1 MEQFVEVF
9 LRYAAPVAFTVAGGQ
24 AIKKRGLKVPAWFA
38 AVVLSGFFSVSGL
51 AADGLFSKPA
61 AVIGGTIAQTW
72 GAVYIF
78 ATVFYS
84 AIWKSILARTR
95 TGAK

>member
-1 MEQFVEVF
+1 MDQFGEILF
-9 LRYAAPVAFTVAGGQ
+9 RYAVPVALTVSGGQ
-24 AIKKRGLKVPAWFA
+24 SIKKGGLKVPAWLA
-38 AVVLSGFFSVSGL
+38 AVVLSGFFSVAGL

-61 AVIGGTIAQTW
+61 TVIGGTIAQTW

-84 AIWKSILARTR
+84 AIWKSIRARTR